1 MLNGVLELFRVGPR
15 EEVLPA
21 QILLARGKNV
31 VFFLDRDA
39 QALLLVKAVLTFIE
53 LADEEQVRELL
64 NDGHGIGDTAGSKG
78 IPNGVHAVF
87 ERAGNHREEIS
98 RLGRR

>member
-1 MLNGVLELFRVGPR
+1 MLNGVLELFQVGLR

-21 QILLARGKNV
+21 QILLARSKNV

-53 LADEEQVRELL
+53 LADEEQVCELL
-64 NDGHGIGDTAGSKG
+64 NDSHRIGDTAGPEG
-78 IPNGVHAVF
+78 IPDGVDAV
-87 ERAGNHREEIS
+87 
-98 RLGRR
+98 L